1 MSIAIAEESAVVLPA
16 YAGVSIAFTVESRL
30 RVELL
35 HDGLDGVRLTEE
47 RVDPPY
53 VKDYDQID
61 GAGPESWPTRFDVSN
76 WGVIA
81 AFDGPRRVGGAVI
94 AWRNP
99 ELKVLGGSDDV
110 AALWDI
116 RVDPELRRT
125 GYGSRIFE
133 RAAAWARDR
142 KCRALVV
149 ETQNIN
155 VPACRFYARH
165 GCRLSALDHHA
176 YASLPDEV
184 QLIWR
189 LDL

>member
-1 MSIAIAEESAVVLPA
+1 MSIAIVEESAAALPA

-30 RVELL
+30 RLDLL

-53 VKDYDQID
+53 VKDYDRID
-61 GAGPESWPTRFDVSN
+61 GEAPASWPTRFDVSN
-76 WGVIA
+76 WGIIS
-81 AFDGPRRVGGAVI
+81 AFDGTRRVGGAAI
-94 AWRNP
+94 AWRTP
-99 ELKVLGGSDDV
+99 ALHVLGGSDDV

-116 RVDPELRRT
+116 RVAPGFRRM
-125 GYGSRIFE
+125 GCGSRLFE
-133 RAAAWARDR
+133 RAVAWARDR
-142 KCRALVV
+142 NCRALVV

-155 VPACRFYARH
+155 VPACRFYVRH
-165 GCRLSALDHHA
+165 GCRLSALDRHA
-176 YASLPDEV
+176 YPSLPDEA